1 MKKRILVAVDDCIHS
16 KHAVKYAAR
25 ISSAAKDVTY
35 TLFNVQHLVPRIFS
49 AAAERD
55 SNVKAEVDTLIRENT
70 KTARCIVEELKD
82 LMVREGIAEK
92 RIEVVSELVQVGMAK
107 DILNQAERG
116 RYDAIVLARR
126 GLTPSRDFFIGTIA
140 AKVIEHAIKIPVW
153 VAAGE
158 EISMKIMLA
167 IDGSE
172 NSLRVVDHAIHMV
185 GTRPDLRLT
194 LFHVLPHLRHY
205 YSIDFEIE
213 NPHLHEILQ
222 REDKLRMED
231 FYERAH
237 ERLKAAGLKKS
248 QIEFKT
254 STQSY
259 DISTGILGEVK
270 TGQYGTVVIGRRGER
285 EAFFTGR
292 IAMRLV
298 QKVSDQALWVVP

>member
-1 MKKRILVAVDDCIHS
+1 MKKRILVAVGDCIYS

-25 ISSAAKDVTY
+25 ISAAAKDVTY
-35 TLFNVQHLVPRIFS
+35 SLFNVQPRVPRIFS

-70 KTARCIVEELKD
+70 KTGRCIVEELKD

-92 RIEVVSELVQVGMAK
+92 RIDVVSELVQVGMAK
-107 DILNQAERG
+107 DILNRAERG

-185 GTRPDLRLT
+185 GANRDLRLT

-248 QIEFKT
+248 QIEIKT
-254 STQSY
+254 SARSY

-270 TGQYGTVVIGRRGER
+270 SGQYGTVAIGRRGES

-292 IAMRLV
+292 IATRLV

>member
-1 MKKRILVAVDDCIHS
+1 
-16 KHAVKYAAR
+16 
-25 ISSAAKDVTY
+25 
-35 TLFNVQHLVPRIFS
+35 
-49 AAAERD
+49 
-55 SNVKAEVDTLIRENT
+55 
-70 KTARCIVEELKD
+70 
-82 LMVREGIAEK
+82 MVREGIAEK

-107 DILNQAERG
+107 DILNRAERG

-126 GLTPSRDFFIGTIA
+126 GLTPSRDFFIGSIA

-213 NPHLHEILQ
+213 NPHLNEILQ

-248 QIEFKT
+248 QIEIKT

-292 IAMRLV
+292 ISMRLV